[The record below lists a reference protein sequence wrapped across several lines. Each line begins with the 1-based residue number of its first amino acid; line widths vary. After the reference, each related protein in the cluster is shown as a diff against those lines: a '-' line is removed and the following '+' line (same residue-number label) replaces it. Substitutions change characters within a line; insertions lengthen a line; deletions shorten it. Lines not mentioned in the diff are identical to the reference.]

1 MDRKNRAAS
10 DAAEGLFEKGWL
22 EIDARIR
29 RLAKDLEIAERKDLG
44 RETMEAIG
52 RQLLEIKK
60 VVSMYEEKWI
70 EFERRRSSLEHSLE
84 RRNGRD

>member
-1 MDRKNRAAS
+1 MDRRNRAGS

-22 EIDARIR
+22 EIDSRIR

-60 VVSMYEEKWI
+60 VVSLYEEKWI
-70 EFERRRSSLEHSLE
+70 EFERRRSSLEHRLE
-84 RRNGRD
+84 RRDGRD